1 MKRFLA
7 VALITLGLSIS
18 TGAQEPGKA
27 PTKTSTQKST
37 PSTTRKPPRKR
48 TRNATRRTTP
58 PVNTVKVE
66 EPWSTFTSAAGRFSV
81 LMPGKPTD
89 KTETVQS
96 DNGPYTSHTVIL
108 RDPKNTFL
116 IGWVDYHPSF
126 NFHRQMELEMN
137 RDVFVSDMKAKLLY
151 SRDVVIDGFQ
161 AIEFTAETADKIFTS
176 RVYMVGR
183 RPYQIAI
190 GSPKGEN
197 DSVAVDRFLN
207 SFKVS
212 LN

>member
-7 VALITLGLSIS
+7 VALITLGFSIS
-18 TGAQEPGKA
+18 LEAQEPTKA
-27 PTKTSTQKST
+27 PTKTSAQKT
-37 PSTTRKPPRKR
+37 RPSTTRKRPRKR
-48 TRNATRRTTP
+48 TRRTTP
-58 PVNTVKVE
+58 PVATVKPE
-66 EPWSTFTSAAGRFSV
+66 EKLWSTFTSAAGRFSV

-89 KTETVQS
+89 KTETVQTEH
-96 DNGPYTSHTVIL
+96 GPYTSHVVAL
-108 RDPKNTFL
+108 RDTKNTFL

-126 NFHRQMELEMN
+126 NFHRQVELEMN
-137 RDVFVSDMKAKLLY
+137 RDVFVSDLKAKLVY
-151 SRDVVIDGFQ
+151 TRDMVIDGYQ
-161 AIEFTAETADKIFTS
+161 AIEFTAETADKVYTS
-176 RVYMVGR
+176 RIYMVGR

-207 SFKVS
+207 SFKIS